1 MKKLIIAIIIFS
13 LQASFAQFRLDNWK
27 SHSSTAKINYATLD
41 NESNIWF
48 ATNGGI
54 LKKSM
59 LDNKEEVFTNVESLL
74 SNQIS
79 TIYFD
84 DQSKRIYAGSKDG
97 IIEIFENGKWT
108 HISDI
113 KNQKFSNAEIK
124 KILNINGKIFIAGGF
139 GLAILDPINLVF
151 SESILKIGS
160 FSINTPVNDFLIK
173 NNNLWVAT
181 DEGIAYSS
189 LESFLPNPINWTNFT
204 TKEGLYQSKI
214 FAIADFEKKL
224 YLMSE
229 RFILT
234 LNGNSF
240 EEFSESLDPYVG
252 LKVIGSK
259 LFYSSILN
267 IYDNNK
273 QLVEIAHPEL
283 LNSIFGSSFDGKNNL
298 IIAYKNYGYGTL
310 KDSEYKYLIPNSTL
324 TNSIKDI
331 DVDSEG
337 NLWIA
342 SGSGSSSFGFAKYDG
357 KQWRNYIKKYSPE
370 IVGDAYHRINVDAN
384 GRIIA
389 SNYGMGL
396 LIGEKDNILN
406 DTNYTFTLFN
416 QNNSEL
422 RGLSA
427 NPEFV
432 VAGASAVDS
441 KGNIWLSNLGEI
453 SNGPALLCFTSE
465 GQSYKSY
472 GFSNPRI
479 NNQRTFMT
487 IAIDPYGTKWVG
499 GNNPSGT
506 GLMYFNEMG
515 TLDNLNDDISGV
527 ITSSNNSNLLDN
539 IHNSI
544 VVDRSGMIWIG
555 TPRGV
560 VVINNPSQVLSGTT
574 TNLNV
579 RTLSR
584 LIGDV
589 NVNDIMVDALDN
601 KWIATSNGVWVID
614 PLASDT
620 IAYISSDNYPIPTDE
635 ILKLASN
642 PYNGKVYFAT
652 SLGIYEATGLS
663 VEPVPNYNIRCYPQP
678 FNPINDGEL
687 VIDGLS
693 DFSEIRIL
701 TTSGELIRSIN
712 TASRRTI
719 WDGKD
724 NKGNFVKSGVYLI
737 SAKSAT
743 GEASGVQKI
752 AIVNK

>member
-1 MKKLIIAIIIFS
+1 MKKLIIAIVIFCFQIS
-13 LQASFAQFRLDNWK
+13 YAQFRLENWK
-27 SHSSTAKINYATLD
+27 SHSSTARINFATMD

-54 LKKSM
+54 LKKSTI
-59 LDNKEEVFTNVESLL
+59 NKSEEVFTNVESLL
-74 SNQIS
+74 GNQIN

-84 DQSKRIYAGSKDG
+84 NLSKRIYAGSKDG
-97 IIEIFENGKWT
+97 VIEIYENGKWT
-108 HISDI
+108 NISDI
-113 KNQKFSNAEIK
+113 KNQKFSNSEIY
-124 KILNINGKIFIAGGF
+124 KISNINGKIFIAGGF

-160 FSINTPVNDFLIK
+160 FSINTPVNDFIVK
-173 NNNLWVAT
+173 DDKLWVAT
-181 DEGIAYSS
+181 DEGIAVSS
-189 LESFLPNPINWTNFT
+189 LTSFLPNPKNWTNYT
-204 TKEGLYQSKI
+204 TKEGLYQNKI
-214 FAIADFEKKL
+214 FSIANFENKL
-224 YLMSE
+224 FLMSE

-234 LNGNSF
+234 FDGNKIF
-240 EEFSESLDPYVG
+240 EFSESLDPYVG
-252 LKVIGSK
+252 MIVLGNK
-259 LFYSSILN
+259 LYYSSILN

-273 QLVEIAHPEL
+273 QPVEIIHPEL
-283 LNSIFGSSFDGKNNL
+283 LNNIYGDNSNGKNNL
-298 IIAYKNYGYGTL
+298 IIAYNNYGYGTYIDG
-310 KDSEYKYLIPNSTL
+310 KYEYSIPNSPL
-324 TNSIKDI
+324 TNSIKDMVI
-331 DVDSEG
+331 DPDG

-342 SGSGSSSFGFAKYDG
+342 SGSGVSSFGFAKYDG
-357 KQWRNYIKKYSPE
+357 ISWKNYIKKYNPE

-389 SNYGMGL
+389 SNYGLGL
-396 LIGEKDNILN
+396 LIGERDNNLN
-406 DTNYTFTLFN
+406 DTNYNFSLFN

-427 NPEFV
+427 DPKFV
-432 VAGASAVDS
+432 VAGATAVDS
-441 KGNIWLSNLGEI
+441 KGNIWVTNLGEI
-453 SNGPALLCFTSE
+453 SNGPALLCFAKDNQT
-465 GQSYKSY
+465 YKSY
-472 GFSNPRI
+472 GFLNPRI

-487 IAIDPYGTKWVG
+487 IAIDPFGTKWVG

-506 GLMYFNEMG
+506 GLMFYNDMG
-515 TLDNLNDDISGV
+515 TLENLNDDKAGV
-527 ITSSNNSNLLDN
+527 ITSSNNPNLLDN

-544 VVDRSGMIWIG
+544 TVDKSGMIWIG

-560 VVINNPSQVLSGTT
+560 VVINNPSQVLNNATS
-574 TNLNV
+574 NLNI

-614 PLASDT
+614 PIASDT
-620 IAYISSDNYPIPTDE
+620 IAYISMENYPIPSNE
-635 ILKLASN
+635 ILKITSN
-642 PYNGKVYFAT
+642 PFNGKIYFAT
-652 SLGIYEATGLS
+652 SLGIYEATSLS

-678 FNPINDGEL
+678 YNPINDGEL

-712 TASRRTI
+712 TASRKTV

-724 NKGNFVKSGVYLI
+724 HLGNYVKSGIYII

-743 GEASGVQKI
+743 GQVSGVQKI